1 MATKEMTRDQ
11 KLAALAEA
19 PQEFC
24 LKALKDKNMH
34 VAAKALNRLL
44 KIEDSSLA
52 LYVSLLNF
60 GELHKRF
67 GEFPMLEGMQKS
79 LATREAA
86 IVTKVKLA
94 EYLEEQKK
102 ELKVLKGKLRE
113 LEVVGHKEPDLNL
126 AYQKQAALM
135 VAAADALIKHKI
147 PELPG
152 WMMRCVRYAKARWNQ
167 HGDPSTPPTLSEDLL
182 Y

>member
-1 MATKEMTRDQ
+1 MTRDQ

-44 KIEDSSLA
+44 KIGSEAAMDVSS
-52 LYVSLLNF
+52 LNF
-60 GELHKRF
+60 GGLHGRF
-67 GEFPMLEGMQKS
+67 GECPLFEGMQRS
-79 LATREAA
+79 LSAREAA
-86 IVTKVKLA
+86 LVTKVKLE

-102 ELKVLKGKLRE
+102 ELKALTGKLKE
-113 LEVVGHKEPDLNL
+113 LERAGHDVQPDLKL
-126 AYQKQAALM
+126 AAQKQSALLTKA
-135 VAAADALIKHKI
+135 VDALLQHKV
-147 PELPG
+147 PENPG

-167 HGDPSTPPTLSEDLL
+167 HGDPIYAAYVE
-182 Y
+182 